1 MRKKPNVKIS
11 FFAFQDI
18 ITSTTG
24 ILILITL
31 ILTFFI
37 NAEAV
42 LGESESL
49 EDLEEKLK
57 KIEAKVAK
65 TESDIAQIQK
75 LLAEWGD
82 ADPEELQ
89 KDIEKLIEDLA
100 RLQANIN
107 NLGEDQKESLQ
118 LASKLAAEQQ
128 KAMELEQ
135 NIVKLKE
142 SLAEMQRKAKEAAAA
157 NLLFPSL
164 DRELVGK
171 KLLLV
176 VIGAGKYEIYE
187 YSPTGRRDTRFTT
200 YGGLES
206 ALKAK
211 GTSGDYQ
218 VVLFVRPSGIED
230 FLKLHGETVLRGKP
244 SNLNIMGYRAVGWD
258 VLDEDAV
265 LFKLSE

>member
-37 NAEAV
+37 NADAV
-42 LGESESL
+42 LGESESV

-65 TESDIAQIQK
+65 TESDIAQLQK

-89 KDIEKLIEDLA
+89 KDIEKLIEELA
-100 RLQANIN
+100 KLQEEIN
-107 NLGEDQKESLQ
+107 NLGEDQKASLE
-118 LASKLAAEQQ
+118 LASKLATEQQ
-128 KAMELEQ
+128 KALELDQ
-135 NIVKLKE
+135 KIQKIKE
-142 SLAEMQRKAKEAAAA
+142 SIAEMQRRAKEAAAA
-157 NLLFPSL
+157 NLLFPTL

-176 VIGAGKYEIYE
+176 VLGRGKYEIYE
-187 YSPTGRRDTRFTT
+187 YSSEGRRGTSISTFA
-200 YGGLES
+200 GLENT
-206 ALKAK
+206 LKSKAVD
-211 GTSGDYQ
+211 GDYQ
-218 VVLFVRPSGIED
+218 VVLFVRPSGIND
-230 FLKLHGETVLRGKP
+230 FERLHGPAALGERSP
-244 SNLNIMGYRAVGWD
+244 LNRMGYISVGWD
-258 VLDEDAV
+258 SLDEDAV
-265 LFKLSE
+265 LFDVSK